1 MRDRK
6 GTPYH
11 SRPNLAHSTRA
22 FPFAPIWL
30 AIVRFGICKTI
41 ADQRRGCLLDSN
53 DELLKR
59 IMAYG
64 IATLVIIVMIACLL
78 VSAIMDLRRAKKI
91 ERIIETERAKSQ
103 LQEMAHE

>member
-1 MRDRK
+1 
-6 GTPYH
+6 
-11 SRPNLAHSTRA
+11 
-22 FPFAPIWL
+22 
-30 AIVRFGICKTI
+30 
-41 ADQRRGCLLDSN
+41 
-53 DELLKR
+53 
-59 IMAYG
+59 MAYG